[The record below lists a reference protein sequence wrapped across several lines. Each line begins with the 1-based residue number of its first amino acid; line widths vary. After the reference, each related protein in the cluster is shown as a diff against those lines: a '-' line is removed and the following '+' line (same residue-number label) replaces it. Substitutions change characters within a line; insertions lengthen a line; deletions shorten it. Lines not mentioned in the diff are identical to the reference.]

1 MATTFL
7 EFPLDILRL
16 IVEELSDID
25 QASLVLSSKQLL
37 SVLGNKS
44 FDIIKKSPDLKI
56 TFLETLS
63 RGLPDFIPC
72 HICAA
77 LHSWKP
83 TFRDREC
90 LDLTGSI
97 IVIPGELALHFV
109 DVQLIMRAHQ
119 ISPDYGISLSD
130 LWLDWRHPCYQGV
143 DQFVSSEVINLG
155 PGKWSGT
162 YRTDFVEQPVECC
175 SELRITKDG
184 LVLRAEASQEV
195 DIARAA
201 GRRRFERDHLH
212 INGYDKYILDVF
224 VTIGCPHSRH
234 FSKHTQKETLR
245 ILQKAETHLRRQIIT
260 LPLRLRDEPTHPPS
274 IVGGTLYRCPGCPT
288 ELNISAL
295 VFGDGKCSLVV
306 VFWRDLGLGTDPGT
320 QPWKVQ
326 QPLSERNQF
335 DDGIFTRMSSYNPL
349 NRDQLSI
356 REAFE
361 SLGEPKSARTHL
373 QVPTITRNRPD
384 GYYI

>member
-7 EFPLDILRL
+7 EFPLDILWL
-16 IVEELSDID
+16 IAEELPGID
-25 QASLVLSSKQLL
+25 QASLALTSKQLL
-37 SVLGNKS
+37 SILGNKS
-44 FDIIKKSPDLKI
+44 FDIIKRSPDLKI
-56 TFLETLS
+56 TFLEILS
-63 RGLPDFIPC
+63 RDLPDFIPC

-83 TFRDREC
+83 TFRDRDC
-90 LDLTGSI
+90 VDLTGSI

-109 DVQLIMRAHQ
+109 DVQLIMRAHR

-130 LWLDWRHPCYQGV
+130 LWLDWRHPYYQGV

-201 GRRRFERDHLH
+201 GRRRFEHDHLH
-212 INGYDKYILDVF
+212 INGYDKYIVDVF
-224 VTIGCPHSRH
+224 DTIGCPHSRY
-234 FSKHTQKETLR
+234 FSKHTQKETVR
-245 ILQKAETHLRRQIIT
+245 ILQKAETHLRRQITT

-274 IVGGTLYRCPGCPT
+274 IVEGTLYRCPCCPT
-288 ELNISAL
+288 EIDISAQ
-295 VFGDGKCSLVV
+295 VFEDGTCSLVV

-320 QPWKVQ
+320 QPWKAQ
-326 QPLSERNQF
+326 QPLSVRNQY
-335 DDGIFTRMSSYNPL
+335 DEGRYTRLSSYKPL

-361 SLGEPKSARTHL
+361 SLGEPRSARTHL
-373 QVPTITRNRPD
+373 QVPTMALDRPERI
-384 GYYI
+384 YI